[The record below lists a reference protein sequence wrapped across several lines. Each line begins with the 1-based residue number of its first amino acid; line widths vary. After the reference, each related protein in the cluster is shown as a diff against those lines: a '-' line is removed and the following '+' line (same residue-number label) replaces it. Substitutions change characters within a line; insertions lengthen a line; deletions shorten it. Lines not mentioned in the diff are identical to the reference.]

1 MDNPKKCSHKKHK
14 EKDAISYCREC
25 RKYLCNKCSND
36 HPDLFEDHHILDLK
50 KENPDSFTGLCQ
62 QNNHNQELKYFCK
75 NHNQLCCAACTSK
88 LKGKG
93 DGQHSECDV
102 CYIDDIKDTKKSKLK
117 ENIKILEDYS
127 KTIELSLNELKNIF
141 KKMNENKEE
150 LKKKI
155 YQLFTKIRTALNER
169 EDEIYKIIDDKF
181 DNLYFKEDLI
191 KQGDKLPIEIKQSLE
206 KGKLIDNEKEENI
219 KLNQFINDCINIE
232 KSIENIKDLKQN
244 IEKCN
249 AKKIKINFMPEKKDE
264 INKFINI
271 ISTFGKITEEI
282 KFIGKHKKKQD
293 KDIKE
298 NKKEKWNNLDFEVK
312 WEDEIKEVENNEKE
326 YEEKEWE
333 DEEKEWEYQDED
345 LIKNKKG
352 Y

>member
-14 EKDAISYCREC
+14 EKDAVSYCQEC
-25 RKYLCNKCSND
+25 RKYLCNKCTND

-50 KENPDSFTGLCQ
+50 KDNPDSFTGLCQ
-62 QNNHNQELKYFCK
+62 QDNHNQELKYFCK
-75 NHNQLCCAACTSK
+75 THNQLCCASCITK
-88 LKGKG
+88 LKGRG

-102 CYIDDIKDTKKSKLK
+102 CYLDDIKDTKKSKLK

-191 KQGDKLPIEIKQSLE
+191 KQADKLPIEIKQSLE
-206 KGKLIDNEKEENI
+206 KGKIIDVENKEI
-219 KLNQFINDCINIE
+219 DKLNRFINDCITIE
-232 KSIENIKDLKQN
+232 KNIENILLIKQN
-244 IEKCN
+244 IEECN
-249 AKKIKINFMPEKKDE
+249 SKDIKIHFLPEKENE
-264 INKFINI
+264 INEFINTI
-271 ISTFGKITEEI
+271 KSFGKINEEIQYIYKEQHEEI
-282 KFIGKHKKKQD
+282 KNEEINVQ
-293 KDIKE
+293 E
-298 NKKEKWNNLDFEVK
+298 NNE
-312 WEDEIKEVENNEKE
+312 EIKEENNDILN
-326 YEEKEWE
+326 EE
-333 DEEKEWEYQDED
+333 DGDDD
-345 LIKNKKG
+345 LG
-352 Y
+352 DLDQF